1 MPGHSESHPPKRRA
15 AGRSKIVAM
24 TFGGVLAP
32 IPTPI
37 DATDRVRPD
46 MFRAAFARWLPTP
59 LSGFVVLGSS
69 GEAAFLD
76 DAESD
81 AVIVAA
87 RACVPRDRLFIA
99 GTGRESTR
107 ATIAASRR
115 AAELGADMVLVRTP
129 GFFKTQMTT
138 ETFVRHYTAVAD
150 EAPVPVLLYNFTAVT
165 GVNLPV
171 AAVQI
176 LSEHPNI
183 VGIKESGGDIA
194 QINDLVSATSSDF
207 TVLAGS
213 STTFY
218 EALCV
223 GACGGILALANVV
236 PDACVRV
243 YDLVKQKSHPQ
254 ARDAQRQLIPLAR
267 LLGTTLGVAG
277 LKAALQM
284 TGCDV
289 GVPRPP
295 LAPIAAGG
303 LEALKAA
310 LSTFEEVRV

>member
-1 MPGHSESHPPKRRA
+1 
-15 AGRSKIVAM
+15 M
-24 TFGGVLAP
+24 TMTLGGVLAP

-46 MFRAAFARWLPTP
+46 MLRAAFARWLPTP
-59 LSGFVVLGSS
+59 LSGFVILGSN
-69 GEAAFLD
+69 GEAALLD

-81 AVIVAA
+81 AVIAAA
-87 RACVPRDRLFIA
+87 RACVPRDRMLIA
-99 GTGRESTR
+99 GTGRESTL
-107 ATIAASRR
+107 ATVAASRR

-129 GFFKTQMTT
+129 GFFKTQMTA
-138 ETFVRHYTAVAD
+138 EVFVRHYTAVAD
-150 EAPVPVLLYNFTAVT
+150 ECPVPVLLYNFTAVT

-171 AAVQI
+171 AAVQS
-176 LSEHPNI
+176 LSQHPNI
-183 VGIKESGGDIA
+183 VGIKESGSDVAQVGDFF
-194 QINDLVSATSSDF
+194 SATTSDF
-207 TVLAGS
+207 AVLAGS
-213 STTFY
+213 SSTFY
-218 EALCV
+218 AALCV
-223 GACGGILALANVV
+223 GASGGILALANVV

-243 YDLVKQKSHPQ
+243 YDLVKQKNHVQ
-254 ARDAQRQLIPLAR
+254 AREAQRQLIPLGR

-295 LAPIAAGG
+295 LTPVAAGG